1 MFLPRVILA
10 ILLIPGLLISGVLIP
25 GLLMGGI
32 AAADTQPFDIDG
44 AVTITRI
51 VDGDSL
57 KSGKLSIR
65 LFGIDA
71 PEGRQNCTRADGSEW
86 TCGKAATSAMADI
99 VAQAAQLDCTLIDVD
114 RYGRLVMRCLAGDTD
129 IAEALVERGLA
140 VAYRRY
146 SKDYVSA
153 ESVAERNA
161 RGMWQGRF
169 DMPWDWRRK
178 N

>member
-10 ILLIPGLLISGVLIP
+10 ILLIPGVLIP
-25 GLLMGGI
+25 SLLMGGI

-99 VAQAAQLDCTLIDVD
+99 VAKAAQLDCTLIDVD

-146 SKDYVSA
+146 SKDYIGAEASA
-153 ESVAERNA
+153 ERGA

>member
-10 ILLIPGLLISGVLIP
+10 ILLIPGFLTG
-25 GLLMGGI
+25 GLLTGGI
-32 AAADTQPFDIDG
+32 AAADTAPFDITG
-44 AVTITRI
+44 AVTVTRV

-57 KSGKLSIR
+57 KSGNLSIR

-71 PEGRQNCTRADGSEW
+71 PEGRQNCIYADGSEW
-86 TCGKAATSAMADI
+86 TCGKAAASAMADI
-99 VAQAAQLDCTLIDVD
+99 VAQAEQLQCTLIDVD

-129 IAEALVERGLA
+129 IAEALVKRGLA

-146 SKDYVSA
+146 SKDYIGAEASA
-153 ESVAERNA
+153 ERGA

>member
-1 MFLPRVILA
+1 MLLPRVILA
-10 ILLIPGLLISGVLIP
+10 ILLMPGVLTGGLLTG
-25 GLLMGGI
+25 GLLTGGI
-32 AAADTQPFDIDG
+32 AAADTASFDITG
-44 AVTITRI
+44 AVTVTRV

-57 KSGKLSIR
+57 KSGNLSIR

-71 PEGRQNCTRADGSEW
+71 PEGRQNCTYADGSEW

-99 VAQAAQLDCTLIDVD
+99 VAQAAQLQCTLIDVD

-129 IAEALVERGLA
+129 IAEALVKRGLA

-146 SKDYVSA
+146 SKDYIGAEASA
-153 ESVAERNA
+153 ERGA

>member
-10 ILLIPGLLISGVLIP
+10 ILLMPGLLT
-25 GLLMGGI
+25 GGI
-32 AAADTQPFDIDG
+32 ASANTASFNING
-44 AVTITRI
+44 AVTVTRV

-57 KSGKLSIR
+57 KSGNLSIR

-71 PEGRQNCTRADGSEW
+71 PEGRQNCTYADGSEW

-99 VAQAAQLDCTLIDVD
+99 VAQAAQLQCTLIDVD

-129 IAEALVERGLA
+129 IAEALVKRGLA

-146 SKDYVSA
+146 SKDYIGAEASA
-153 ESVAERNA
+153 ERGA